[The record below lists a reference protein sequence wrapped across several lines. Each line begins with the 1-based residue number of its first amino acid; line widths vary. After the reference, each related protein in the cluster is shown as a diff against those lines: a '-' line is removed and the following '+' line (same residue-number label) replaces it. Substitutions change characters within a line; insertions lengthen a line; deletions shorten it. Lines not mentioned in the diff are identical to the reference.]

1 MSLMRAK
8 SLTVALCPDAVGVVL
23 RESRAQPRREYFDV
37 VAEDGASWRGALDG
51 LAQWL
56 TRNNHERGRAS
67 VVVSSRFVRYALV
80 PWPSTELK
88 RDEGSVWA
96 RFHLE
101 TVHGDMTGWT
111 VACDTGEF
119 GRARVACA
127 MPDAFLHA
135 LRETLTTRKIS
146 ADAIRPAFVNG
157 WNGWRKLVKPGRFFG
172 VAESDRLVLGCCG
185 QRGWESLRVLSA
197 KGSCDELIALVRR
210 EHVLMGK
217 TGTPN
222 ALLFAP
228 GTASV
233 PSGTVANAGDGI
245 HWLQP
250 DEIWSAP
257 ALAMANLA
265 AER

>member
-1 MSLMRAK
+1 MSLMPTNT
-8 SLTVALCPDAVGVVL
+8 LTVALCPDAVGVVL
-23 RESRAQPRREYFDV
+23 RESRAQPRRESVEV
-37 VAEDGASWRGALDG
+37 VAKDGPAWRGVLDCLG
-51 LAQWL
+51 QWL
-56 TRNNHERGRAS
+56 TRNNIERVRAS
-67 VVVSSRFVRYALV
+67 VVVSSRFVRCALV

-96 RFHLE
+96 RVHLE
-101 TVHGDMTGWT
+101 TVNGDMTGWT
-111 VACDTGEF
+111 VACDAGEF

-135 LRETLTTRKIS
+135 VRETLFTRKIS
-146 ADAIRPAFVNG
+146 TDAIRPAFVSG
-157 WNGWRKLVKPGRFFG
+157 WNGWRKRIKPGQFFG

-197 KGSCDELIALVRR
+197 KGSCDELIALARR

-228 GTASV
+228 GTAFL
-233 PSGTVANAGDGI
+233 PSGTVANEVDGI
-245 HWLQP
+245 HWLQL
-250 DEIWSAP
+250 DEGGSCP